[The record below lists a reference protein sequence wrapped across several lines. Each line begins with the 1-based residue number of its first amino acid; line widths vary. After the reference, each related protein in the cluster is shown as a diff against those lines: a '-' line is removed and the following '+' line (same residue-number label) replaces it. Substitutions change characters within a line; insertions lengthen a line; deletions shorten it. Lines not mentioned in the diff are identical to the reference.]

1 MRQTGTAGGSLL
13 QIGLVMAACGI
24 AAAQQPAP
32 PAPSTV
38 PLVPWVAVKPIEPP
52 AHALPSEAASAS
64 VTRFSF
70 LGYGDTRSGTPQ
82 PGVSGD
88 GVVVHPEHSRI
99 VDRMIAAAGEL
110 KPTPFPVRF
119 VLQSGDAVLRG
130 QYAAMWNVSFTPI
143 IERLTRGAGIPYFFS
158 AGNHDVGSMPPGDP
172 GRAIGLHNTLTA
184 MSKVIPAEGSPR
196 RLNGYLTYAFGYG
209 NAFIIAI
216 DSNIASDAVQLSWVT
231 DQLEGLDR
239 GRYKHVIVFFHHPPY
254 SSGPHGGGSADPV
267 PGTGRKAPDR
277 VEPQSAAIRTLYM
290 PLFRK
295 HHVRLLLTGHDHL
308 YDHWVERYDDAGTTY
323 RIDTI
328 ITGGGGAPRTAY
340 IGEPDLRAYIAASP
354 AANIRMEH
362 LLRPGDTPAMNPHHF
377 TVIRVDGDRLSV
389 EVIGTGD
396 TPYTPYSGGR
406 AKITLSDSGS

>member
-1 MRQTGTAGGSLL
+1 MSGRRSAVL
-13 QIGLVMAACGI
+13 IGVVMAASAVGV
-24 AAAQQPAP
+24 AQQLGPS
-32 PAPSTV
+32 APSAA
-38 PLVPWVAVKPIEPP
+38 PIAPWVAVKPIEPP
-52 AHALPSEAASAS
+52 SNPLPSEEASTN

-70 LGYGDTRSGTPQ
+70 LGYGDTRSGTPE

-88 GVVVHPEHSRI
+88 GVVLHPEHTRI
-99 VDRMIAAAGEL
+99 VDRMIATAGEL
-110 KPTPFPVRF
+110 KGTPFPVRF

-130 QYAAMWNVSFTPI
+130 QNAPMWNVSFTPI
-143 IERLTRGAGIPYFFS
+143 IERLTRGAGLPYFFS
-158 AGNHDVGSMPPGDP
+158 AGNHDVGSMPPGDA
-172 GRAIGLHNTLTA
+172 GRALGLHNTLTA

-196 RLNGYLTYAFGYG
+196 RLSGYLTYAFGYG
-209 NAFIIAI
+209 NAFVIAI

-231 DQLEGLDR
+231 DQLERLDR
-239 GRYKHVIVFFHHPPY
+239 ARYKHVIVFFHHPPY

-308 YDHWVERYDDAGTTY
+308 YDHWVERYDDAGVPH
-323 RIDTI
+323 RMDMI
-328 ITGGGGAPRTAY
+328 ITGGGGAPRTGY
-340 IGEPDLRAYIAASP
+340 IGEPDLRSYVAASP
-354 AANIRMEH
+354 TENIRLEH
-362 LLRPGDTPAMNPHHF
+362 LVRPGDTAATNPHHF
-377 TVIRVDGDRLSV
+377 TVVRVDGDRLSV

-396 TPYTPYSGGR
+396 TPYAPYSGGR

>member
-239 GRYKHVIVFFHHPPY
+239 ARYKHVIVFFHHPPY